1 MLNFEVA
8 LIIIIIEHVIIEC
21 FFNCTNTKSLF
32 NMKTSLTYL
41 AFFLLSFFISLGAF
55 SQSFR
60 SEEPFA
66 HTFSVVAIDTTTG
79 EMAVGVQS
87 HWFSVGSIVS
97 WAKSGVGVVATQSFV
112 NPALGTDGLKLM
124 SEGLAADEVVNKLI
138 TEDKGRDFRQLAML
152 DKNGK
157 IMAYTGSKCVQSAG
171 HIIGNDYSVQAN
183 MMLNNKIVVAMAK
196 TMETSR
202 DIPLAER
209 VVKAMQA
216 AQDAGG
222 DIRGKQSAVLLVVS
236 TKPTPEWADKK
247 INLRV
252 DDHSE
257 PLLELERLLKVHRAY
272 EHMNNGDLAIEHN
285 DMALALKE
293 YAAAEQMF
301 PENLEMKY
309 WKAIALANN
318 GNLEMALPIF
328 KDIFNKDKNWLEM
341 TKRLPA
347 SGLLNLSQPDL
358 EKIYS
363 QGI

>member
-1 MLNFEVA
+1 MKKIL
-8 LIIIIIEHVIIEC
+8 LIIGIYTIGILY
-21 FFNCTNTKSLF
+21 FNNSTAQNYKSD
-32 NMKTSLTYL
+32 
-41 AFFLLSFFISLGAF
+41 
-55 SQSFR
+55 
-60 SEEPFA
+60 EPFA
-66 HTFSVVAIDTTTG
+66 HTFSIVAIDSVAG

-124 SEGLAADEVVNKLI
+124 GDDIPADEVLKKLI
-138 TEDKGRDFRQLAML
+138 EADKGRDFRQLAML

-157 IMAYTGSKCVQSAG
+157 IMAYTGKKCVTSAG
-171 HIIGNDYSVQAN
+171 HIIGKDYSVQAN
-183 MMLNNKIVVAMAK
+183 MMLNDKVVVAMAK
-196 TMETSR
+196 IMEKNR
-202 DIPLAER
+202 DLPLAER
-209 VVKAMQA
+209 VVKAMHA

-236 TKPTPEWADKK
+236 TKPSPEWADKK

-252 DDHSE
+252 DDHPE
-257 PLLELERLLKVHRAY
+257 PLIELERLLKVHRAY
-272 EHMNNGDLAIEHN
+272 EHMNNGDLAIEHG
-285 DMALALKE
+285 DMNLALKE

-318 GNLEMALPIF
+318 GKTEMALPIF
-328 KDIFNKDKNWLEM
+328 KYIFEKDKNWHEM

-347 SGLLNLSQPDL
+347 SGLLIVDENDMK
-358 EKIYS
+358 KILD
-363 QGI
+363 QGK